1 MSMTLPDIV
10 KLTGFM
16 LEASAVTAK
25 IFFLTLL
32 FGLPLGLIVC
42 LGRMSA
48 PAILKLPIRAYL
60 LIMRGTPLLLQ
71 LMFFL
76 YAPYYIFGVR
86 LDRTV
91 AGVLAFALNYA
102 AYFAEIYRGGL
113 ESIPEGQKEAA
124 TVLGFSKTQTFFK
137 IVLPQVIKRILPP
150 MGNEFMT
157 LVKDTALIQIIG
169 VAEIYKLATQTMS
182 REVSVIPL
190 VLAGAFYL
198 VMNGIV
204 SKCFGS
210 AEKRLS
216 YYH

>member
-1 MSMTLPDIV
+1 MTLPDIV
-10 KLTGFM
+10 KLTGYM

-48 PAILKLPIRAYL
+48 PTILKLPIKAYL

-124 TVLGFSKTQTFFK
+124 TVLGFSKTQTFIK
-137 IVLPQVIKRILPP
+137 IVLPQVVKRILPP

-190 VLAGAFYL
+190 VVAGAFYL

>member
-1 MSMTLPDIV
+1 MTLPDIV
-10 KLTGFM
+10 KLTGYM

-48 PAILKLPIRAYL
+48 PAILKLPIKAYL

-124 TVLGFSKTQTFFK
+124 TVLGFSKTQTFIK
-137 IVLPQVIKRILPP
+137 IVLPQVVKRILPP

-190 VLAGAFYL
+190 VVAGAFYL